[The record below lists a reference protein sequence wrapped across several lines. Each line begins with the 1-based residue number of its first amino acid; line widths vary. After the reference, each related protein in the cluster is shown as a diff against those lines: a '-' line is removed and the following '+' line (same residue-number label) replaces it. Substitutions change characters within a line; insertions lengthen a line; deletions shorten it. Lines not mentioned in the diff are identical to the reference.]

1 MILNIPFLKK
11 LRKPKVGSFIKPS
24 MYDPKS
30 IRVWDLADMV
40 RITPFTMDQLAAK
53 GAYEN
58 GVELCKVAA
67 SVAQNA
73 AYMLYQIPA
82 IRKYFGSDY
91 LHGFRAKTSIHN
103 DICQVD
109 YDNLDDTIE
118 SIEFTKEITATIQ
131 RVLWDFLENQ
141 DLYIVYEGEYIYF
154 LPGEIVKSSSDSRR
168 MYCDKRILWR
178 EG

>member
-1 MILNIPFLKK
+1 MVLNIPFLKK

-53 GAYEN
+53 GVYEN

-91 LHGFRAKTSIHN
+91 LHGFRAKTSIRN

-141 DLYIVYEGEYIYF
+141 DLYIVYEGDYVYF
-154 LPGEIVKSSSDSRR
+154 LPGEIVKSSSDSRH